1 MRHLSR
7 RFCLLAPL
15 ATLASPSALAQQPT
29 PMRLFAASSLQGVLA
44 AHLQQW
50 SAATGT
56 PVTATYDASSA
67 LARQLDNGAPA
78 DVFVSADAEWMDWA
92 QQRKLIQPQTRV
104 NILGNS
110 LVLIAAQDMTEA
122 LAIAPGFPLA
132 AALGNSRLA
141 MGLPDSV
148 PAGRYA
154 RAALSSLGVWADV
167 APKIAGANNV
177 RLALAL
183 IARGEAKYGIV
194 FGSDALAEPR
204 VRVVGT
210 FPATSHPAIVYSF
223 ALTAGS
229 TNPGAALFLKSL
241 SSPSAR
247 QIFETAGFTMLTGGE

>member
-7 RFCLLAPL
+7 RFCLLALL
-15 ATLASPSALAQQPT
+15 ATLASPSAMAQQHAPL
-29 PMRLFAASSLQGVLA
+29 RLFAASSLQGVLSA
-44 AHLQQW
+44 YLQQW
-50 SAATGT
+50 SATTGM
-56 PVTATYDASSA
+56 PVAATYDASSA

-78 DVFVSADAEWMDWA
+78 DVFASADTEWMDWA
-92 QQRKLIQPQTRV
+92 QQRKLIQPQTRM
-104 NILGNS
+104 NILGNT
-110 LVLIAAQDMTEA
+110 LVLIATKDEA
-122 LAIAPGFPLA
+122 ETLAIEPGFALA

-154 RAALSSLGVWADV
+154 RAALTSLGVWKDV

-183 IARGEAKYGIV
+183 VARGEARYGIV

-210 FPATSHPAIVYSF
+210 FPASSHPAIVYSF
-223 ALTAGS
+223 ALATGS
-229 TNPGAALFLKSL
+229 THPGAALFLKNL
-241 SSPSAR
+241 SSSSAK
-247 QIFETAGFTMLTGGE
+247 QAFEAAGFTMLGKGD